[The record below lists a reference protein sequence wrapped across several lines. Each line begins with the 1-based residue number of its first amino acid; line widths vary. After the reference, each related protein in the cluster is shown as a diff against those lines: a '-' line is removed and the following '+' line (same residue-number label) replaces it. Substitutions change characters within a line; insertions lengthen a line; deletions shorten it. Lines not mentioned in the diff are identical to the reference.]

1 MSATRRLIVLSM
13 VCALAFAGCR
23 QAEPAAEPPDPT
35 ATSVPPEAPDAAPP
49 EPTEA
54 PPEPTSTTVPTEAP
68 TATSTPVPPEAL
80 TETPKPTATPTSVP
94 TEAPTHTPESTPT
107 EEPDQPALPA
117 VPAPVSTSALTI
129 REDETIAPPLT
140 VLVSANR
147 ELPGYNFLITG
158 LVRNDGTENYAGL
171 GMVATYFRADGSRHG
186 PIKTNLRCTLLAPGD
201 MCPFTFEATARG
213 LTEVMLH
220 PEGYPTTRA
229 RAQVNHYITGSW
241 VDGIGYVHI
250 TGGVT
255 NPNATPVDDAA
266 VSAVLRDGTG
276 DIVSEGTDI
285 VVGTIDP
292 GATGQFEVIL
302 KYAPYVSYQLFVQ
315 AESR

>member
-1 MSATRRLIVLSM
+1 MSTAHRLLALIL
-13 VCALAFAGCR
+13 VCALALVGCK
-23 QAEPAAEPPDPT
+23 QAQPTAEPPAATEETTEPPAEPT
-35 ATSVPPEAPDAAPP
+35 DAPP

-54 PPEPTSTTVPTEAP
+54 PTARPEPTATPRPSATPVPTETSVP
-68 TATSTPVPPEAL
+68 TEVP
-80 TETPKPTATPTSVP
+80 TETPEPTATATPTSVP
-94 TEAPTHTPESTPT
+94 TEAPT
-107 EEPDQPALPA
+107 EEADQLAPPV
-117 VPAPVSTSALTI
+117 VPAPVSTSALVV

-147 ELPGYNFLITG
+147 ELPGSHFLVTG

-171 GMVATYFRADGSRHG
+171 GMVATFFRADGSRHG
-186 PIKTNLRCTLLAPGD
+186 PIKTNLKCTLLAPGD
-201 MCPFTFEATARG
+201 MCPFTFEANARG

-220 PEGYPTTRA
+220 PDGYPTTRA
-229 RAQVNHYITGSW
+229 RAQVNAFVTGSW
-241 VDGIGYVHI
+241 VDAIGYVHI

-255 NPNATPVDDAA
+255 NPNTTPVDDVS

-276 DIVSEGTDI
+276 DIVAQATDI
-285 VVGTIDP
+285 VVGSIDP

-302 KYAPYVSYQLFVQ
+302 RYAPYVNYQILVQ